1 MDRLCTDYENIILLG
16 DFNVEIEE
24 KNMSEFMSV
33 YSLRNLVKQKPCFKN
48 PENPSCIID
57 LILINSPRSFQNS
70 NVFETGL
77 SDFHK
82 LTTTALKQYFPK
94 LKPKVVNYRDYR
106 KFRNEEFRAQLDN
119 EILKHDINNIEY
131 QHFFNIFIEVL
142 NKHPPMKQEYLRA
155 NQGRLMRKKLMQ
167 GNYETF

>member
-1 MDRLCTDYENIILLG
+1 MYRP
-16 DFNVEIEE
+16 
-24 KNMSEFMSV
+24 
-33 YSLRNLVKQKPCFKN
+33 YSHQLPTK
-48 PENPSCIID
+48 
-57 LILINSPRSFQNS
+57 FQNS

-82 LTTTALKQYFPK
+82 LTTTVLKQYFPK